1 MKKRKLKLLPCLLL
15 SFIILIIIVILG
27 SIFIYNDNLKSV
39 SKKSEEVIFEVKE
52 NETFLTLSDDLKNN
66 NLIKS
71 EFFYKV
77 YIKLNNPTGL
87 QKGIYTLNRNMSVEE
102 IIDVLDNGSTTSD
115 NIRITFKEGINM
127 RKVIKLIT
135 ENTSITEQ
143 EILNKLSDNTY
154 LDKIITKYWFLKADI
169 KNKNIYYSLEGYL
182 YPDTYELKKE
192 ATIEEIFETML
203 NNTEKKLNEYQTSL
217 TNNKYTIHELIT
229 LASIVEL
236 ESVGNDQNGVAGVFY
251 NRLNSK
257 WALGSDVTTYYAIKI
272 DMNERDLYQAELD
285 DYNAYNTRNNK
296 MAGKL
301 PVGPICNPSIKSIEA
316 VLNPTKSN
324 YYYFVAD
331 KNKKTYFTKTY
342 NEHLNK
348 IAELKNKGLWFTYKN

>member
-1 MKKRKLKLLPCLLL
+1 MKKRKLKIIPFLFLI
-15 SFIILIIIVILG
+15 FIILIIIVILG
-27 SIFIYNDNLKSV
+27 SIFIYNENLKSV
-39 SKKSEEVIFEVKE
+39 SKNSEEVTFEVKE
-52 NETFLTLSDDLKNN
+52 NETFITLSDDLKNN

-102 IIDVLDNGSTTSD
+102 IIDILDNGSTTTES
-115 NIRITFKEGINM
+115 IRITFKEGINM

-135 ENTSITEQ
+135 ENTNIKEQ
-143 EILNKLSDNTY
+143 EILNKLSDNSY
-154 LDKIITKYWFLKADI
+154 LDKLIIKYWFLKADI

-182 YPDTYELKKE
+182 YPDTYEFKKD

-203 NNTEKKLNEYQTSL
+203 DNTDKKLKKYETNIL
-217 TNNKYTIHELIT
+217 NNKYTIHELLT

-236 ESVGNDQNGVAGVFY
+236 ESVGNDRNGVAGVFY
-251 NRLNSK
+251 NRLNSN
-257 WALGSDVTTYYAIKI
+257 WALGSDVTTYYAIKV
-272 DMNERDLYQAELD
+272 DMNERDLYKAELD
-285 DYNAYNTRNNK
+285 DYNFYNTRNSK

-301 PVGPICNPSIKSIEA
+301 PIGPICNPSILSIEA

-331 KNKKTYFTKTY
+331 KNKKTYYSRTY
-342 NEHLNK
+342 NEHLNI
-348 IAELKNKGLWFTYKN
+348 IADLKNKGLWFTY